1 MRFGHDKSQWISRC
15 SYLKLSTRLH
25 QQVNLHKWHPNA
37 KQYDE
42 TLPFAH
48 NPTLPIQFFL
58 AKPHQCVERIH
69 NGHFPRP
76 CEGLQQ
82 KAYSLGGEEPHTGGG
97 NLLSMTWD
105 KLLMYHAKWPGGCIG
120 HQITRACFSQ
130 WDYGFSIGLPWKC
143 LNGPSLGAQ
152 NTHHRG
158 AHHGFVTS

>member
-1 MRFGHDKSQWISRC
+1 
-15 SYLKLSTRLH
+15 
-25 QQVNLHKWHPNA
+25 
-37 KQYDE
+37 
-42 TLPFAH
+42 
-48 NPTLPIQFFL
+48 
-58 AKPHQCVERIH
+58 
-69 NGHFPRP
+69 
-76 CEGLQQ
+76 
-82 KAYSLGGEEPHTGGG
+82 
-97 NLLSMTWD
+97 MTWD